1 VDIQYEL
8 EGEIVEV
15 NELAVRMGYPAAAA
29 LRRMTARL
37 IQQVIDSCDVHGE
50 SPVVTITVS
59 NVKGI
64 GVRVG
69 GCCQPFLDLVQQQVK
84 NVIVDA
90 VDVSPPSASPG
101 MSLIVGIQ
109 GLSKTFAFDL
119 VRVNRLVIGRVDPNT
134 GERPDIDLSAYGAYD
149 NGVSRRH
156 ASIMLWNRGLFIMD
170 EGSPNGTFLNEERL
184 QPHEPRALK
193 FGDRIRI
200 GKLVLGISFDNPH
213 EAGTL

>member
-1 VDIQYEL
+1 MDIQFEVD
-8 EGEIVEV
+8 GEIIEV
-15 NELAVRMGYPAAAA
+15 SELAGRLGEPAAAA
-29 LRRMTARL
+29 MRRMTDRL
-37 IQQVIDSCDVHGE
+37 VQQVANTCEVHNE
-50 SPVVTITVS
+50 SPVVTITMS

-69 GCCQPFLDLVQQQVK
+69 GCCQPFLNRVQQQVK
-84 NVIVDA
+84 NALVDA
-90 VDVSPPSASPG
+90 VDVSPASAPG
-101 MSLIVGIQ
+101 MSLIVGVQ

-119 VRVNRLVIGRVDPNT
+119 VRVTRLVIGRLDPNT

-156 ASIMLWNRGLFIMD
+156 ASIMLWNRGLFVMD

-184 QPHEPRALK
+184 PAHEPRALK

-213 EAGTL
+213 QVGVM

>member
-1 VDIQYEL
+1 MDIQFEL
-8 EGEIVEV
+8 DGEIIEAA
-15 NELAVRMGYPAAAA
+15 ELAGRIGQPAAAA
-29 LRRMTARL
+29 MHRMTERL
-37 IQQVIDSCDVHGE
+37 VQQVTATCNVHSE
-50 SPVVTITVS
+50 SPVVTITLS

-69 GCCQPFLDLVQQQVK
+69 GCCQPFLNLVQQQVK
-84 NVIVDA
+84 NVLVDA
-90 VDVSPPSASPG
+90 VDVSPGTSPG

-119 VRVNRLVIGRVDPNT
+119 VRVTRLVIGRLDPNT

-156 ASIMLWNRGLFIMD
+156 ASIMSWNRGLFIMD

-184 QPHEPRALK
+184 PPHEPRALK

-213 EAGTL
+213 QAGVL